1 MRILFFDTETNGLP
15 LRRHAAPD
23 DLANWPRVVQIAWQ
37 LVEIP
42 NRDCAKADETESSL
56 LSKQSFVVRP
66 DPEVVWNEG
75 SAAFHKISKEMA
87 LSSGTPG
94 SVVFE
99 AFLKDAREAS
109 LLVAHNLAFDTPVV
123 VCELI
128 HHGLPIRDLPERR
141 YCTMEGTKAV
151 CKLPSQYG
159 RPSDPYKYPR
169 LAELYTHLFG
179 ATETPDFHAADVDVQ
194 CLVRCFLELVRR
206 RDISLPA

>member
-15 LRRHAAPD
+15 VRRHAAPD

-37 LVEIP
+37 LVEVP
-42 NRDCAKADETESSL
+42 EGDTESVL
-56 LSKQSFVVRP
+56 LSKQSFIVQP
-66 DPEVVWNEG
+66 DPGVIWNEG
-75 SAAFHKISKEMA
+75 SAAFHKISKATA

-94 SVVFE
+94 PVVFE
-99 AFLKDAREAS
+99 AFLKDAKEAS

-128 HHGLPIRDLPERR
+128 HHGLSVRSLPEQR

-159 RPSDPYKYPR
+159 RPSDPYKYPK
-169 LAELYTHLFG
+169 LAELYACLFG
-179 ATETPDFHAADVDVQ
+179 TADTPDFHAADVDVQ

-206 RDISLPA
+206 NAISLPALPA